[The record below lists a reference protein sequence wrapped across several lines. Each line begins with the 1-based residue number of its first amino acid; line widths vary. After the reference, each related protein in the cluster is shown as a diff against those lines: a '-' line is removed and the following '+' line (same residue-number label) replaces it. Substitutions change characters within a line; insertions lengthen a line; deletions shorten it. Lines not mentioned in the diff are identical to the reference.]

1 MKIRTQYT
9 FWRRLLSKPVN
20 VETGFKNILGIILF
34 SLTVGLF
41 CTGNQQVAIARDAH
55 GSVYRDYFDHITL
68 FSQGRITRFT
78 RMPIRV
84 YISPI
89 LKDSPYLPEIRY
101 AMREWQTAS
110 DDAIRFEEIETPQNA
125 DIRVSWGH
133 SGLHTDFQD
142 MRLGSAELTRRNTPA
157 KTLQNSRQQETEDSR
172 MAERKDGRVGAS
184 LTSNPATLQ
193 SNTESRK
200 PKAESQ
206 FTVEVILMLEGDG
219 SIGELSQEEM
229 RTVCLHEFGHAIG
242 LWGHSPHPG
251 DVSYATATVQHP
263 STRDIIT
270 LRKLY
275 NTPLNTPQH
284 DIAIRVLESEI
295 ETKPYAEKQKR
306 LRHHY
311 LLGTVHFDKGDTA
324 SAIGSFLTCRQ
335 LDTKFQ
341 PAIEKL
347 IQAYHETG
355 KTHDAI
361 ALLEQRITQK
371 PSPADYNT
379 LGIFYYQKEEAEKAI
394 QAFEKALH
402 IAPYHKAA
410 RRNLHQLLR
419 AKGFRALAAK
429 DFETATTT
437 FERVIRMD
445 PLDAPTYQL
454 MGNGYAQV
462 GQFETAIGYYQKAID
477 INPVDTLTKH
487 YFAECYNNYGVAL
500 RNRGE
505 WDAAID
511 AYRNALLLMPTLG
524 VARTNLGDAFTR
536 KANAHSE
543 ADELEEAV
551 NAYLELKKLYP
562 NELHIRNLL
571 GELYLKKGDY
581 AEALSAF
588 QHVYNITPNAEHALH
603 NLIAAYH
610 HYAQSLS
617 DTEEYT
623 TAIQLLQKALRLAPT
638 DLNLRLS
645 LANAYQGAG
654 DYERATVEVSRVL
667 AQAPENPQAKEEQI
681 NLRIR
686 RGNSLMGQRQYAAA
700 IAEFEGIPE
709 SRRNIEIYNT
719 LGYLY
724 LVQGEHQHA
733 FAGFETVLQKDPINM
748 PAFRNLL
755 SLESQLIR
763 HRFDKMKRDT
773 LTKVRCALALT
784 LIRRKQTHA
793 AMEKYQSALKSKS
806 EEMDALLIETGRQ
819 LANWFQQ
826 YGNTENR
833 EMVLRWV
840 EERRDR

>member
-1 MKIRTQYT
+1 MKIRTQYI
-9 FWRRLLSKPVN
+9 FWRRLLSKLVK
-20 VETGFKNILGIILF
+20 VETGSKNILNLTLISLTLILF
-34 SLTVGLF
+34 N
-41 CTGNQQVAIARDAH
+41 TGNLQTAIARDAH
-55 GSVYRDYFDHITL
+55 GSVYTDYFDHITL

-84 YISPI
+84 YISPV

-101 AMREWQTAS
+101 AMQEWHIAS
-110 DDAIRFEEIETPQNA
+110 DGDIRFEETEAPQNT

-142 MRLGSAELTRRNTPA
+142 MRLGSAELTRLKDTKQIVA
-157 KTLQNSRQQETEDSR
+157 QEPHEPNGS
-172 MAERKDGRVGAS
+172 
-184 LTSNPATLQ
+184 P
-193 SNTESRK
+193 
-200 PKAESQ
+200 P

-219 SIGELSQEEM
+219 TIGELSQEEM

-251 DVSYATATVQHP
+251 DVSYPTATVQQP
-263 STRDIIT
+263 STRDITT

-275 NTPLNTPQH
+275 NTPLHTPQH
-284 DIAIRVLESEI
+284 DIAINVLKSEI
-295 ETKPYAEKQKR
+295 AAKPYAEKQKR

-311 LLGTVHFDKGDTA
+311 LLGTVYFDKDDTA
-324 SAIGSFLTCRQ
+324 SAIASFLTCRQ
-335 LDTKFQ
+335 LDAKFQ

-347 IQAYHETG
+347 IEVYHETG

-361 ALLEQRITQK
+361 ALLEKRITQK

-379 LGIFYYQKEEAEKAI
+379 LGIFYYEKEEAEKAI
-394 QAFEKALH
+394 EAFEKALH

-410 RRNLHQLLR
+410 RRNLHKLLR
-419 AKGFRALAAK
+419 AKGFRALAVK
-429 DFETATTT
+429 DFEVATAT
-437 FERVIRMD
+437 FEKVLRMD

-462 GQFETAIGYYQKAID
+462 GQFETAINYYQKAID
-477 INPVDTLTKH
+477 INPVDALTKH
-487 YFAECYNNYGVAL
+487 HLAECYNNYGVTL

-524 VARTNLGDAFTR
+524 IARTNLGDVFTR
-536 KANAHSE
+536 KAKAHTE
-543 ADELEEAV
+543 ADELDAAV
-551 NAYLELKKLYP
+551 NAYLELQKLHP
-562 NELHIRNLL
+562 HEMQIRNLL

-588 QHVYNITPNAEHALH
+588 QHVYNTDPNAEHALH

-610 HYAQSLS
+610 HYARSLS

-654 DYERATVEVSRVL
+654 NYERAAVEVSRVL
-667 AQAPENPQAKEEQI
+667 AQEPENAQAKEEEI

-686 RGNSLMGQRQYAAA
+686 RGNSLMGQRQYATA

-709 SRRNIEIYNT
+709 SKRNIEIYNT

-724 LVQGEHQHA
+724 LVEGEHQKA
-733 FAGFETVLQKDPINM
+733 LTGFETVLQKDPINM

-763 HRFDKMKRDT
+763 HRFDKMKSDT

-784 LIRRKQTHA
+784 LIRRKQTNA
-793 AMEKYQSALKSKS
+793 AIEKYQSALKSKS
-806 EEMDALLIETGRQ
+806 EAMDALLIETGKH

-826 YGNTENR
+826 HGDTENR
-833 EMVLRWV
+833 EMISGWV
-840 EERRDR
+840 EERSSR

>member
-9 FWRRLLSKPVN
+9 FWHRLLSKLVK
-20 VETGFKNILGIILF
+20 VETGSKNILNLTLISLTLILF
-34 SLTVGLF
+34 N
-41 CTGNQQVAIARDAH
+41 TGNLQTAIARDAH
-55 GSVYRDYFDHITL
+55 GAVYTDYFEHITL

-84 YISPI
+84 YISPV

-101 AMREWQTAS
+101 ALQEWHTAS
-110 DDAIRFEEIETPQNA
+110 DGDIRFEETEIPQNA

-142 MRLGSAELTRRNTPA
+142 MRLGSAELTRLKDT
-157 KTLQNSRQQETEDSR
+157 KQIVTQEPDEPN
-172 MAERKDGRVGAS
+172 AS
-184 LTSNPATLQ
+184 P
-193 SNTESRK
+193 
-200 PKAESQ
+200 P

-219 SIGELSQEEM
+219 TIGELSQKEM

-251 DVSYATATVQHP
+251 DVSYPTATVQQP
-263 STRDIIT
+263 STRDITT

-275 NTPLNTPQH
+275 NTPLHTPHH
-284 DIAIRVLESEI
+284 DIAINVLKSEI
-295 ETKPYAEKQKR
+295 AAKPYAEKQKR

-311 LLGTVHFDKGDTA
+311 LLGTVYFDKGDTA
-324 SAIGSFLTCRQ
+324 SAIKCFLTCGQ

-347 IQAYHETG
+347 IQVYHETG

-361 ALLEQRITQK
+361 ALLEKRITQK

-379 LGIFYYQKEEAEKAI
+379 LGIFYYEKKEAEKAI
-394 QAFEKALH
+394 KAFEKALH

-410 RRNLHQLLR
+410 RRNLHKLLR
-419 AKGFRALAAK
+419 AKGFRALAVK
-429 DFETATTT
+429 DFEIATAT
-437 FERVIRMD
+437 FERVLRMD

-462 GQFETAIGYYQKAID
+462 GQFETAINYYQKAID
-477 INPVDTLTKH
+477 INPVDALTKH
-487 YFAECYNNYGVAL
+487 HLAECYNNYGVAL

-524 VARTNLGDAFTR
+524 IARTNLGDVFTR
-536 KANAHSE
+536 KAKAHTE
-543 ADELEEAV
+543 ADELDPAV
-551 NAYLELKKLYP
+551 NAYLELQKLHP
-562 NELHIRNLL
+562 HEMQIRNLL

-588 QHVYNITPNAEHALH
+588 QHVYNTDPNAEHALH

-610 HYAQSLS
+610 HYARSLS

-654 DYERATVEVSRVL
+654 NYERAAVEVSRVL
-667 AQAPENPQAKEEQI
+667 AQEPENAQAKEEEI

-686 RGNSLMGQRQYAAA
+686 RGNSLMGQRQYRNA
-700 IAEFEGIPE
+700 IAEFERIPE
-709 SRRNIEIYNT
+709 SKRNIEIYNT

-724 LVQGEHQHA
+724 LVEGEHQKA
-733 FAGFETVLQKDPINM
+733 LAGFETVLQKDPINM

-784 LIRRKQTHA
+784 LIRRKQTNA
-793 AMEKYQSALKSKS
+793 AIEKYQSALKSKS
-806 EEMDALLIETGRQ
+806 EAMDALLIETGKY

-826 YGNTENR
+826 HGDTENR
-833 EMVLRWV
+833 EMISGWV
-840 EERRDR
+840 EERSGR

>member
-9 FWRRLLSKPVN
+9 FWRRLMSKFVN
-20 VETGFKNILGIILF
+20 VETISKNILDIILF
-34 SLTVGLF
+34 SLTLILF
-41 CTGNQQVAIARDAH
+41 YTGNPQIAIARDAH
-55 GSVYRDYFDHITL
+55 GSVHTDYFDHITL

-78 RMPIRV
+78 QMPIRV

-89 LKDSPYLPEIRY
+89 LKESPYLPEIRY
-101 AMREWQTAS
+101 AMQEWHTAS
-110 DDAIRFEEIETPQNA
+110 EGNIRFEETQTPQNV

-157 KTLQNSRQQETEDSR
+157 KTLKDTKQMVVQAPAETS
-172 MAERKDGRVGAS
+172 
-184 LTSNPATLQ
+184 P
-193 SNTESRK
+193 
-200 PKAESQ
+200 P

-219 SIGELSQEEM
+219 TIGALSQKEM

-251 DVSYATATVQHP
+251 DISYPTATVQHP
-263 STRDIIT
+263 STRDITT
-270 LRKLY
+270 LRELY

-284 DIAIRVLESEI
+284 DIAIQVLKSEI

-306 LRHHY
+306 LRQHY

-324 SAIGSFLTCRQ
+324 SAIKSFLTCGQ
-335 LDTKFQ
+335 LDAKFQ

-347 IQAYHETG
+347 IQIYHETG

-361 ALLEQRITQK
+361 ALLEKRIMQK
-371 PSPADYNT
+371 PLPADYNT
-379 LGIFYYQKEEAEKAI
+379 LGILYYERKEAEKAI

-419 AKGFRALAAK
+419 AKGFRALAMK

-437 FERVIRMD
+437 FERVLRMD

-462 GQFETAIGYYQKAID
+462 GQFETAINYYQKAID
-477 INPVDTLTKH
+477 INPVNTLTKH
-487 YFAECYNNYGVAL
+487 HLAECYNNYGVTL

-511 AYRNALLLMPTLG
+511 AYRNALLLMPTFG
-524 VARTNLGDAFTR
+524 IARTNLGDVFTR
-536 KANAHSE
+536 KANAHTE
-543 ADELEEAV
+543 AGELDEAV
-551 NAYLELKKLYP
+551 NAYLELQKLHP
-562 NELHIRNLL
+562 NEMQIRNLL

-588 QHVYNITPNAEHALH
+588 QHVYNLDPNAEHALH

-610 HYAQSLS
+610 HYARSLS

-645 LANAYQGAG
+645 LANVYQGAG
-654 DYERATVEVSRVL
+654 NYERAAAEVSRVL
-667 AQAPENPQAKEEQI
+667 AQEPENLQAKEEEI

-700 IAEFEGIPE
+700 IAEFERIPE
-709 SRRNIEIYNT
+709 SKRNIEIYNT

-724 LVQGEHQHA
+724 LVQGEHQNA
-733 FAGFETVLQKDPINM
+733 LSGFETVLQKDPINM

-763 HRFDKMKRDT
+763 HRFDKMKIDI
-773 LTKVRCALALT
+773 LTKVRCTLALT

-793 AMEKYQSALKSKS
+793 AIEKYQSALKSKS
-806 EEMDALLIETGRQ
+806 EEMAPLLIETGKH

-826 YGNTENR
+826 YGDTENR
-833 EMVLRWV
+833 EMIIRWV
-840 EERRDR
+840 EEQSDR